1 MEDITKDA
9 IENTDTVEQEGG
21 NEMTTGVES
30 EANTAESSFD
40 EQSVPN
46 EQFEPEEQHPENE
59 PISPLEK
66 LMQSGLS
73 EREAMLIL
81 NDREQRRN
89 HQMLPS
95 DSLPRM
101 AHSPRLS
108 ISYGELMQMKEIF
121 EGLSDT
127 EINRLYNKVTK

>member
-1 MEDITKDA
+1 MEDIIKDDA
-9 IENTDTVEQEGG
+9 EEIMLGE
-21 NEMTTGVES
+21 
-30 EANTAESSFD
+30 TAESAVTAGTAESEND
-40 EQSVPN
+40 ETEAAPVA
-46 EQFEPEEQHPENE
+46 EETALEAEPHPMGESL
-59 PISPLEK
+59 SPLEA
-66 LMQSGLS
+66 LMKSGLS
-73 EREAMLIL
+73 EREAILVL
-81 NDREQRRN
+81 NDREQRRAVATA
-89 HQMLPS
+89 PS

>member
-1 MEDITKDA
+1 MEDIIKDDA
-9 IENTDTVEQEGG
+9 EEIILDEAAESAVTADTAEIENDEAEAAPVAEKTALEAEPQPLD
-21 NEMTTGVES
+21 ES
-30 EANTAESSFD
+30 L
-40 EQSVPN
+40 
-46 EQFEPEEQHPENE
+46 
-59 PISPLEK
+59 SPLEA
-66 LMQSGLS
+66 LMKSGLS
-73 EREAMLIL
+73 EREAMLVL
-81 NDREQRRN
+81 NDREQRRA
-89 HQMLPS
+89 MATTPS

>member
-1 MEDITKDA
+1 MEDIIKDDA
-9 IENTDTVEQEGG
+9 EEIMLDEAAESAVTADTVEI
-21 NEMTTGVES
+21 ES
-30 EANTAESSFD
+30 GEAEAVPVAEETALEAEPQPPDESL
-40 EQSVPN
+40 
-46 EQFEPEEQHPENE
+46 
-59 PISPLEK
+59 SPLEA
-66 LMQSGLS
+66 LMKSGLS
-73 EREAMLIL
+73 EREAMLVI
-81 NDREQRRN
+81 NDREQRRA
-89 HQMLPS
+89 MATTPS

>member
-1 MEDITKDA
+1 MEDIINDDA
-9 IENTDTVEQEGG
+9 EEIILDEAAESAVTDG
-21 NEMTTGVES
+21 
-30 EANTAESSFD
+30 TAEIESGEAEAAPVAEETAPEAEPQPLD
-40 EQSVPN
+40 ESL
-46 EQFEPEEQHPENE
+46 
-59 PISPLEK
+59 SPLEA
-66 LMQSGLS
+66 LMKSGLS
-73 EREAMLIL
+73 EREAMLVL
-81 NDREQRRN
+81 NDREQRRA
-89 HQMLPS
+89 MATTPS